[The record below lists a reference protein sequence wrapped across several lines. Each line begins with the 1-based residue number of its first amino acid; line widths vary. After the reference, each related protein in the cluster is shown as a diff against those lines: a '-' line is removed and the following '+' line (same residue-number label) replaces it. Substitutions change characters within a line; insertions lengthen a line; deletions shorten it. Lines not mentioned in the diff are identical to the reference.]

1 MTNMVTQRQ
10 IDFIAKLATERE
22 MSDPTEHVLK
32 LTSKEASQFIDYLK
46 TIPKPQSTGKARVE
60 IEDGMYV
67 LDGEIFKVQHAVHGS
82 GRQYAKRLVPGAEYG
97 ERATFEY
104 ARGIV
109 YRLTPE
115 HRMTMEQA
123 KEFGAMYGTCVR
135 CGATLTAED
144 SIDRMMGPV
153 CAGKL

>member
-1 MTNMVTQRQ
+1 MTSMVTERQ
-10 IDFIAKLATERE
+10 VAFIAKLAAERE
-22 MSDPTEHVLK
+22 MSDPTEHVVK
-32 LTSKEASQFIDYLK
+32 LTRAEASQFIDYLK
-46 TIPKPQSTGKARVE
+46 TIPKPKAQPREE

-97 ERATFEY
+97 EKATFTY
-104 ARGIV
+104 APGIV
-109 YRLTPE
+109 SRLAPE
-115 HRMTMEQA
+115 NRMTVGQA
-123 KEFGAMYGTCVR
+123 REFGAMYGTCVR

-144 SIDRMMGPV
+144 SIDRMMGPI